1 MFEFIGHSFADQTMI
16 SIVAIGILIGIG
28 HSFEIEHILAVT
40 TLVSEKKYAAPWKI
54 GSSWGI
60 GHSITTM
67 IIGTV
72 LLFLDVK
79 LPGSLYEV
87 GEIAVG
93 ITLIYIG
100 LKYVVFKEVRNT
112 HKHKHGSEFGHLNP
126 MQKLSD
132 WNVTSVL
139 VGMVHGVAGSGFLI
153 LLLITSSET
162 IDGVLFLS
170 SFCISIIV
178 TMGIVTQLWKKL
190 QGIHEKSIGN
200 IAGIASIIAG
210 LWLIVEYI

>member
-1 MFEFIGHSFADQTMI
+1 MFEFIEYGFADQPMI
-16 SIVAIGILIGIG
+16 SIVIIGVLIGIG
-28 HSFEIEHILAVT
+28 HSFEIDHIVTVSTLA
-40 TLVSEKKYAAPWKI
+40 SEKKYDAPWKI

-67 IIGTV
+67 ILGTI
-72 LLFLDVK
+72 LLFLNVK
-79 LPGSLYEV
+79 LPGALYEV

-93 ITLIYIG
+93 ITLIYLG
-100 LKYVVFKEVRNT
+100 LKYLVFKEVRNA

-132 WNVTSVL
+132 WNLTSIL
-139 VGMVHGVAGSGFLI
+139 IGMVHGVAGSGFLI

-162 IDGVLFLS
+162 IEGILFLS

-178 TMGIVTQLWKKL
+178 TMGVVTQLWKKL
-190 QGIHEKSIGN
+190 QGIHEKGIGN
-200 IAGIASIIAG
+200 VAGVASIIAG
-210 LWLIVEYI
+210 SLLIIEYI